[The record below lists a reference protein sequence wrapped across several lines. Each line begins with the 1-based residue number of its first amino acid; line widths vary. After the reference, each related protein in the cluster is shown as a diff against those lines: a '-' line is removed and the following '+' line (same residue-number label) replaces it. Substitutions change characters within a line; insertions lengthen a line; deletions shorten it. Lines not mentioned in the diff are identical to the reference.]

1 MNREAVLQCIR
12 TRRSIRTFAS
22 RQVEKEALEAVLEAG
37 TWAPT
42 GQGKQSPVIIAV
54 QDPKTRAQLVR
65 MNAEVMGRDSD
76 PYYGAPTLIL
86 VLADPAVTTWI
97 EDGSCVLNTMLL
109 AAHAVGLGGVWIHRE
124 RQMFDGEEGKA
135 LLKTWG
141 LDPTL
146 RGVGAIA
153 LGYPQ
158 TEAPQPKPRK
168 ENYIIRI

>member
-109 AAHAVGLGGVWIHRE
+109 AAQAVGL
-124 RQMFDGEEGKA
+124 A
-135 LLKTWG
+135 
-141 LDPTL
+141 
-146 RGVGAIA
+146 VG
-153 LGYPQ
+153 
-158 TEAPQPKPRK
+158 
-168 ENYIIRI
+168 